1 MNLAVPFAGFAA
13 LLSSR
18 KAWAQTVRVTAI
30 CAIFGAL
37 LLAGFQHRR
46 HLAEM
51 LRTTFTQSHSKS
63 LGNRVNAARGGEAQ
77 VLRPLDPASGFA
89 ETPIGVMLHSSLD
102 AETCRRVLFDNRTGL
117 AYDDGHGHC
126 GLQPTPPAEHLG
138 VERIQAMSRAFRR

>member
-13 LLSSR
+13 LLPSR
-18 KAWAQTVRVTAI
+18 KTWAHTVRVTAI
-30 CAIFGAL
+30 CAIFAVL
-37 LLAGFQHRR
+37 LAAGFQHRR
-46 HLAEM
+46 DLADM
-51 LRTTFTQSHSKS
+51 LRTTFAKSHSKS
-63 LGNRVNAARGGEAQ
+63 LGNRVNAARSGEVQ

-89 ETPIGVMLHSSLD
+89 ETPIGVMLHASSD

-138 VERIQAMSRAFRR
+138 MERIQAMSRAFRR